1 VLNICSGFI
10 GGSVQVGYNLG
21 RPEQSVQMDLHMAQV
36 QGKAEIWRRFG
47 GGSDRNRALLGNQSN
62 SMHGMQ
68 IAQSRINAGDS
79 VYC

>member
-1 VLNICSGFI
+1 MLNICSGFV

-21 RPEQSVQMDLHMAQV
+21 RPEQSVQVDLHMAQV

-47 GGSDRNRALLGNQSN
+47 GGSDRNRALLGNKGN

-68 IAQSRINAGDS
+68 IAQIRINAGDS